1 MMKMFD
7 GCSLCHIKS
16 CPSIRDNHV
25 CSKCSNSCNR
35 YMKQPAGSH
44 RSTNMVGES
53 GRVVSRS
60 VMAFHSLMQLCS
72 EVMQL
77 S

>member
-1 MMKMFD
+1 MSQNITAHFPYTSHYTC
-7 GCSLCHIKS
+7 CSSFLTTKLL
-16 CPSIRDNHV
+16 
-25 CSKCSNSCNR
+25 K
-35 YMKQPAGSH
+35 KQPEGSH
-44 RSTNMVGES
+44 LSTNMVGES

-60 VMAFHSLMQLCS
+60 VIVFHSLMQLCS

>member
-1 MMKMFD
+1 MKTKAAGAQTIYTVTED
-7 GCSLCHIKS
+7 EHTAGVLGLRSG
-16 CPSIRDNHV
+16 PQ
-25 CSKCSNSCNR
+25 
-35 YMKQPAGSH
+35 QPVESH

-60 VMAFHSLMQLCS
+60 VIAFHSLTQLCS
-72 EVMQL
+72 DVMQL

>member
-1 MMKMFD
+1 MTEDVHTAGVWGLRSGSSILFIISVTPPPLYKN
-7 GCSLCHIKS
+7 CH
-16 CPSIRDNHV
+16 R
-25 CSKCSNSCNR
+25 
-35 YMKQPAGSH
+35 KQPVESH

-60 VMAFHSLMQLCS
+60 VIAFHSLTQLCS
-72 EVMQL
+72 DVMQL